1 MKLIPNELKDVPDIF
16 AGIVIP
22 FICLYL
28 QCSKFIII
36 LVSQCLGVNND
47 KSIIDG
53 MLPKCFACFILCV
66 DVYLLLAWI
75 S

>member
-1 MKLIPNELKDVPDIF
+1 MPNELKGVPDIF

-36 LVSQCLGVNND
+36 LVSQRFGVNND

-53 MLPKCFACFILCV
+53 MLPKCFVCFILCV